1 MYETDDEKFE
11 AFGRC
16 PDCNDYGQY
25 WCKSCNDARFR
36 QAFSTWTS
44 GNKEIDYFIQNSQI
58 HAMTSITVLEWW
70 PYETF
75 SNVEKIGKG
84 GYGTVFRAN
93 TGIQRIKGWDKQN
106 NRWLRYEKSDSPELP
121 LYREFVA
128 LKTLGYPQH
137 LPKNFL
143 DEVIRQWC
151 VAILILLAILLGVFK
166 DNKCR
171 RILIIV
177 SI

>member
-36 QAFSTWTS
+36 QAFSAWTS